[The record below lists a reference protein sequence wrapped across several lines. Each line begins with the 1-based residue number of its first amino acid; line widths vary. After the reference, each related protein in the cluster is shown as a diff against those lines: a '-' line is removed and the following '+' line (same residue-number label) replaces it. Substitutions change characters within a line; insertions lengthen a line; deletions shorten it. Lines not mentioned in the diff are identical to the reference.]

1 MLDNKPLHDTL
12 GSLSRALLT
21 EDSNLQAG
29 LRRIAEAG
37 CALLRNCAGASVT
50 IIEHSSPATV
60 GATNELAMA
69 IDQSQYEV
77 DDGPCLSAARESRTI
92 RIDDVSVEG
101 RWPHYRT
108 AAVNAGILSTLA
120 LPLHLE
126 TESYRG
132 GLNIYGQVPGA
143 FGDDD
148 EQLASMFADQ
158 ASIIVA
164 NTRAY
169 WAAFEMTRN
178 LTAAMESREVIE
190 QAKGV
195 LMVTHRLSADG
206 AFDRLRQRSQAENR
220 KLRDIARETVDDAIR
235 GGA

>member
-1 MLDNKPLHDTL
+1 MLEDRPLYDTL

-37 CALLRNCAGASVT
+37 CSLLANCAGASVT
-50 IIEHSSPATV
+50 IIERNRPKTV
-60 GATNELAMA
+60 AATNELAVS
-69 IDQSQYEV
+69 IDEGQYEV
-77 DDGPCLSAARESRTI
+77 DDGPCLAAARESRVI
-92 RIDDVSVEG
+92 RIDDVPADL
-101 RWPHYRT
+101 RWPNYSV
-108 AAVNAGILSTLA
+108 AATKAGILSSLS

-132 GLNIYGQVPGA
+132 GLNVYGQVLGA
-143 FGDDD
+143 FSDAD
-148 EQLASMFADQ
+148 EELGSMFAEQ

-195 LMVTHRLSADG
+195 LMVTHRLTADA
-206 AFDRLRQRSQAENR
+206 AFDRLRLRSQAENR
-220 KLRDIARETVDDAIR
+220 KLRDIAADVVADAIR
-235 GGA
+235 GGV